1 MNTKKELLVYDNFKG
16 VFRKLNKHNY
26 NDDII
31 VGTVFFRRSALS
43 VIQKELRVCG
53 YILIDNNRNMYP
65 IDIRDTEIAM
75 LEGTYNCLPIV
86 TKQALVEYNLHHQ
99 PEQIWS
105 HFFFMWQF
113 MCDWNVFD
121 NNGSFIKMCSNII
134 DDSRV
139 IDILTKKG
147 IDVIFPT
154 SYEELCVFAQNI
166 QSLSG
171 VEFFNPDYIE
181 EANYIVDALLKGY
194 HINMSNN
201 DIKQYCYQLCTIVN
215 EKREK

>member
-1 MNTKKELLVYDNFKG
+1 MNKELFVYDDFKG
-16 VFRKLNKHNY
+16 IFRLLDKDNY
-26 NDDII
+26 NDDIV

-53 YILIDNNRNMYP
+53 YVLIDNDKNVYP

-75 LEGTYNCLPIV
+75 LEGTYNCLPL
-86 TKQALVEYNLHHQ
+86 TLKEALVEYNLHQ
-99 PEQIWS
+99 KPDRVWS

-113 MCDWNVFD
+113 MCDWNVFES
-121 NNGSFIKMCSNII
+121 NGSFIEMCSN
-134 DDSRV
+134 V
-139 IDILTKKG
+139 IGDVERLERLVKEQLDI
-147 IDVIFPT
+147 IFPT
-154 SYEELCVFAQNI
+154 SYEELCLFTQRI
-166 QSLSG
+166 QSLFEI
-171 VEFFNPDYIE
+171 EFFDPGYVE

-215 EKREK
+215 KKWRG